1 MIIISLT
8 KIGNQKLNIVK
19 HDLDHEHEHKRYL
32 SKLTSEKELES
43 RGWATTHPVSDNSP
57 PPLKPNTVTLNALS
71 ST

>member
-43 RGWATTHPVSDNSP
+43 RG
-57 PPLKPNTVTLNALS
+57 
-71 ST
+71 